1 MANAVTLASWEGA
14 GVRVS
19 DVLGALESLRRGR
32 SIPATRAAVL
42 TLVIVAHSAERAAG
56 AMAAVHGLG
65 GRHPARTI
73 ALVLDGGEALDA
85 EVRLVGSDASGHAVW
100 AEDVVLG
107 IGGTVV
113 DHLDSLIEPFV
124 LSDLPCV
131 VWCVD
136 HLPLADSGVVR
147 AADVVLVDAKE
158 LGDVECF
165 GDLVALSRLRPVV
178 DLSWVRLRPWRRLLG
193 GLFEGPVWAPFLGDV
208 RGAWVRGKTGPRHLL
223 GGWLTDRLALA
234 PGRLHLEAAEHVS
247 LGVRA
252 GEGGEFAVSRFGDER
267 EVQAS
272 ASAGA
277 GGPSTSLVVQLPPA
291 SPSWGLAEA
300 LGRLEH
306 DPVYDRALR
315 AALRLPPS

>member
-14 GVRVS
+14 DVRVS
-19 DVLGALESLRRGR
+19 EVLGALESLRRGR

-42 TLVIVAHSAERAAG
+42 TLVIVAHSSERAAG

-73 ALVLDGGEALDA
+73 AVVLDGRGSLEA
-85 EVRLVGSDASGHAVW
+85 EVRLVGSDVGGHAVW

-107 IGGTVV
+107 VGGEVV

-136 HLPLADSGVVR
+136 HLPGADSGVVR
-147 AADVVLVDAKE
+147 ASDVVLVDAKE
-158 LGDVECF
+158 LGDVDCF

-193 GLFEGPVWAPFLGDV
+193 GLFEGPAWAPFLGDV
-208 RGAWVRGKTGPRHLL
+208 RGAWVQGKTGPRHLL
-223 GGWLTDRLALA
+223 GGWLTDRLSLA

-252 GEGGEFAVSRFGDER
+252 GEGGEFSVDRLGDSREL
-267 EVQAS
+267 QAS
-272 ASAGA
+272 ASVP
-277 GGPSTSLVVQLPPA
+277 GGPSTSLLVQLPPA

-306 DPVYDRALR
+306 DPIYDRALG